1 MRACRFTLRIQNVF
15 TGQETVQEM
24 RFALVADSVSLVTL
38 DTKSSGMLLCT
49 LENVK
54 AYSYLGLLALRP
66 REVDAVGCIVMPR
79 PEAPFNMDS
88 LDALPPVFLRF
99 RPKPGGGYAQEHELR
114 PYRPGDGVN
123 AIHWKLSSKTD
134 EMIIREP
141 LEPVDEGTA
150 VLLQG
155 LREADLAHLYW
166 LSLRLCAAN
175 IKHSI
180 HFSGSQVAQV
190 ENETDCLRAMRRLL
204 SCPGEACGD
213 VNGSYSRVFLVDKGE
228 VCWR

>member
-1 MRACRFTLRIQNVF
+1 MRY
-15 TGQETVQEM
+15 
-24 RFALVADSVSLVTL
+24 ALVSDNVSLVTF
-38 DTKSSGMLLCT
+38 DTQSSGMLLCT

-54 AYSYLGLLALRP
+54 VYSYLGLLALRA
-66 REVDAVGCIVMPR
+66 REIDAVGCIVMPR
-79 PEAPFNMDS
+79 PQAPANMDS
-88 LDALPPVFLRF
+88 LEALPPVFLRY
-99 RPKPGGGYAQEHELR
+99 RPKPGGGYAEEHELR
-114 PYRPGDGVN
+114 PYRPGDSVN

-134 EMIIREP
+134 EVIIREP

-155 LREADLAHLYW
+155 QSEADIAHLYW
-166 LSLRLCAAN
+166 LSLRLCSAN

-180 HFSGSQVAQV
+180 HFSGSQISQV

-228 VCWR
+228 VRWR